1 MALRILRCV
10 CFVHSMCAACLCE
23 RGFMQLNACGSVHSG
38 GGGAGVE
45 SRAPQER
52 PCWASKPGARLK
64 ARPVW
69 RSPWLGSSWIKDGRE
84 VSVWKA
90 ISAGRPHT
98 STLKTNRCSMRQER
112 QKRRLTEKKL
122 IYICWTSLE
131 EDLTELLPLLDC
143 VVGSF
148 SLKVEH
154 DSTLLALR
162 WLYKSRNITT

>member
-1 MALRILRCV
+1 MTNMNGPPDTALCV
-10 CFVHSMCAACLCE
+10 FCPLNVCCMLMWEGFYATECMWKCAF
-23 RGFMQLNACGSVHSG
+23 GW
-38 GGGAGVE
+38 GGAGVE

-69 RSPWLGSSWIKDGRE
+69 RSPWLGSSWIKDRRE

-143 VVGSF
+143 
-148 SLKVEH
+148 LKAEH